1 MWKYYTEWLTFL
13 LLLAEAS
20 VVSNRAVVFSWLEI
34 QSEVLIIIIPCI
46 YTSLEGGIWQTE
58 VGKHV
63 NLLTWDIRSCW
74 TFVPRE
80 TPEENLEGDILLM
93 TIHFTPCLYALQL
106 LLESKQVHK
115 LLSLFSCLIFIP
127 PPVFFLPLAKR
138 IRNASCN
145 AVRTSA
151 VYVILHSWVEWLP
164 APMFGNPNMAFALFL
179 NHTGGCGRDASSGEE
194 RMSCE
199 DVGGVLSI

>member
-13 LLLAEAS
+13 LLLAEAP

-93 TIHFTPCLYALQL
+93 TIHFTPCLPALQL

-127 PPVFFLPLAKR
+127 PPVFFSLLPKGLETHLVMLFER
-138 IRNASCN
+138 QLCTSSCTPELN
-145 AVRTSA
+145 DFQHQCLGTQTWRLLFSLTTLVAVAGTPA
-151 VYVILHSWVEWLP
+151 VGKKEWVVKMWVV
-164 APMFGNPNMAFALFL
+164 
-179 NHTGGCGRDASSGEE
+179 C
-194 RMSCE
+194 
-199 DVGGVLSI
+199 